1 MAHQDKTS
9 GYNIM
14 IHIRMQYMDGAS
26 GYKIR
31 IKHQDNN
38 QDTKRGSNIRKNC
51 PDKTSGCNM
60 RIGIEHQDDTLG

>member
-1 MAHQDKTS
+1 
-9 GYNIM
+9 
-14 IHIRMQYMDGAS
+14 MDGAS